1 MSKNISYPIPQQ
13 EPYQSQPT
21 VRNGNGYYNT
31 SSGSTQRH
39 GRQTSGSR
47 SYPSALDSSITR
59 LLVTTKQLLQGLD
72 QWSHGLISEI
82 DVSDIYVRLGN
93 GFETCV
99 QAFNRVGIDTREL
112 SSIPQDLRNCL
123 EHCLSQDPSPDS
135 LDRFLPEIRNIIQ
148 YLLQGLKQKQM
159 QYKRLQERNRQ
170 YESSSSLTGATLT
183 TGDGSQA
190 SVTYS
195 QPVGIPAQRRP
206 SEDYPP
212 DPRLSARSGTSSS
225 SASPPVT
232 SQLSQPS
239 SAQLTTQPRSSSNP
253 ALAERERRPAPSRPP
268 PPDAFRPARP
278 PGPRRPSSPVGSQ
291 APQENIHSVMGRGGD
306 SQQSHSPSYDIPTIA
321 IVPDSRSNSG
331 TGPSPAAPS
340 PPPAKP
346 ILTVNTDKPIP
357 PRPDRFAR
365 DSYGRP
371 ISRFSVD
378 SDASGGSPVV
388 ETGAIE
394 VQSRAMDSVAEEGE
408 QRSAELKRRPRTSV
422 DRGSRA
428 SGSGSSDRSHQT
440 QQAEYTAPSLPVLDF
455 PRNISLH
462 PAAPPTVR
470 NPLPPASAHA
480 PTLPPPESLPIPE
493 VPPETRAT
501 LAALERSDA
510 LERRASKRFSS
521 YTFNNLNSA
530 SSPRASPQRP
540 TRRAVNNA
548 REQLVSSGGTLPEG
562 VGLGMGLHE
571 RAGSRG
577 GSPKLE
583 RLREAS
589 EEPEESRATIEPS
602 SPTGSVRVLKT
613 PPLSPSA
620 TPRPPSHPTSSDPNR
635 MNVFLQIGRK
645 TKRHVLELPIT
656 LEALKLVFME
666 RFEYDP
672 GKEDFPDVYIRDRD
686 GMEYEL
692 EGIEDLREGCTL
704 CLNIEPLDQVKLHI
718 DSTFAALVQEMKELR
733 QALDKERETTKRLS
747 ILAAP
752 SVAGDQASL
761 SPSTSPLQP
770 PASAISLPAPTPLV
784 VGPSEDHLKQIQE
797 QHEELENLRRE
808 LAITRQSHAEHISES
823 SATISSLKDEIA
835 QIKKVTSTN
844 PNSNRGLVDRSKAEL
859 DTQCTETIKAVEDI
873 TDIIDAAR
881 IDAYKRFVTPSKQQM
896 ASIQSDLQKARQL
909 VEDFTSAVKV
919 ADPTWR
925 GTWQTELHR
934 VMEEQKLLHHQ
945 TKLCGDLKKDLE
957 DAESMLG
964 NVQTFV
970 EQRVAGTRTARIRV
984 GADAEVEGGGISSLL
999 MEIRTKDSDPEQR
1012 LRAIEAQQRA
1022 REKERANKVD
1032 EFEAELKG
1040 FVGGKRLKKTGG
1052 AEEVDRLRGRK
1063 DEVLRAQLTGSS
1075 GVGAITPQITGQ
1087 SAKAISPQGTG
1098 ASVATISGSGSAP
1111 TTPAKVEGKE
1121 KEPEEML
1128 VKSSSAASLASSTAA
1143 AEGVSPGISSPAKGQ
1158 PRAETKEETDV

>member
-1 MSKNISYPIPQQ
+1 MRASL
-13 EPYQSQPT
+13 QPSRYRYK
-21 VRNGNGYYNT
+21 VRNSYNLPPMNLT
-31 SSGSTQRH
+31 
-39 GRQTSGSR
+39 
-47 SYPSALDSSITR
+47 I
-59 LLVTTKQLLQGLD
+59 V
-72 QWSHGLISEI
+72 
-82 DVSDIYVRLGN
+82 
-93 GFETCV
+93 
-99 QAFNRVGIDTREL
+99 TREL

-183 TGDGSQA
+183 TGNGSQA
-190 SVTYS
+190 SVAYS

-212 DPRLSARSGTSSS
+212 DPRLSARSRTSSS

-388 ETGAIE
+388 ETGAVE

-462 PAAPPTVR
+462 PATPPTVR

-480 PTLPPPESLPIPE
+480 QTLPPPESLPIPE

-521 YTFNNLNSA
+521 YTFNNLNSS

-704 CLNIEPLDQVKLHI
+704 CLNIE
-718 DSTFAALVQEMKELR
+718 
-733 QALDKERETTKRLS
+733 RE
-747 ILAAP
+747 
-752 SVAGDQASL
+752 
-761 SPSTSPLQP
+761 
-770 PASAISLPAPTPLV
+770 
-784 VGPSEDHLKQIQE
+784 
-797 QHEELENLRRE
+797 
-808 LAITRQSHAEHISES
+808 
-823 SATISSLKDEIA
+823 
-835 QIKKVTSTN
+835 
-844 PNSNRGLVDRSKAEL
+844 
-859 DTQCTETIKAVEDI
+859 
-873 TDIIDAAR
+873 
-881 IDAYKRFVTPSKQQM
+881 F
-896 ASIQSDLQKARQL
+896 
-909 VEDFTSAVKV
+909 
-919 ADPTWR
+919 
-925 GTWQTELHR
+925 
-934 VMEEQKLLHHQ
+934 
-945 TKLCGDLKKDLE
+945 
-957 DAESMLG
+957 
-964 NVQTFV
+964 
-970 EQRVAGTRTARIRV
+970 
-984 GADAEVEGGGISSLL
+984 
-999 MEIRTKDSDPEQR
+999 
-1012 LRAIEAQQRA
+1012 
-1022 REKERANKVD
+1022 
-1032 EFEAELKG
+1032 
-1040 FVGGKRLKKTGG
+1040 
-1052 AEEVDRLRGRK
+1052 
-1063 DEVLRAQLTGSS
+1063 
-1075 GVGAITPQITGQ
+1075 
-1087 SAKAISPQGTG
+1087 
-1098 ASVATISGSGSAP
+1098 
-1111 TTPAKVEGKE
+1111 
-1121 KEPEEML
+1121 
-1128 VKSSSAASLASSTAA
+1128 
-1143 AEGVSPGISSPAKGQ
+1143 
-1158 PRAETKEETDV
+1158 